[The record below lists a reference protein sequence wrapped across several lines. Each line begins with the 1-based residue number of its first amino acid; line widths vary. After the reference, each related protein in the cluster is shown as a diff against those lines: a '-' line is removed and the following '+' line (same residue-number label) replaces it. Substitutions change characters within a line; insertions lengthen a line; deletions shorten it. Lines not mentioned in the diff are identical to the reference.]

1 MAPNFSAM
9 LRSYRGVYDL
19 AKSHIAM
26 AANNKTKLTFDLLFK
41 PSDSSRFPMDSGPT
55 TATKLWVTC
64 E

>member
-1 MAPNFSAM
+1 M